1 MTLLSGRV
9 DETGDMTGEDF
20 AFIYPDLHSALV
32 GTFKAGI
39 QAVSKY
45 FICSYKVTTLPNL
58 VLMLIV

>member
-45 FICSYKVTTLPNL
+45 FNVHIKLQHFLTWF
-58 VLMLIV
+58 